1 MSYAVRRTALALT
14 GTVLVSSLATA
25 QVPRVPRR
33 AQEAVTR
40 AAGADTQARAQCQ
53 VVAFDSVTVE
63 LTPARLD
70 QALKGLR
77 ASQAALAGQRGAP
90 SWDAMVTQR
99 DAAANAAT
107 ALVEQ
112 KGNEIEAY
120 REHRE
125 RIAACRD
132 SAFSARRSAHRE
144 ESMRRAMSQDP
155 DAIRRSIELSQRLT
169 EAQQRGDTATM
180 RRIYEEM
187 DALTKE
193 DSLAVD
199 RHCGRPPAPPRSVV
213 QLDSLQA
220 LQDTLNARLRRR
232 EQEADSAA
240 LKASGLSGRQLWIAR
255 ERMVIYLA
263 KMSSESTLCGFTPN
277 ETAAMKARRAEL
289 EELL

>member
-1 MSYAVRRTALALT
+1 
-14 GTVLVSSLATA
+14 
-25 QVPRVPRR
+25 
-33 AQEAVTR
+33 
-40 AAGADTQARAQCQ
+40 
-53 VVAFDSVTVE
+53 VAFDSVTVE

-77 ASQAALAGQRGAP
+77 ASRAALGGQRGAP

-99 DAAANAAT
+99 DAAAEAVT
-107 ALVEQ
+107 ALLEQ

-120 REHRE
+120 RQHRE

-144 ESMRRAMSQDP
+144 EYMRRAMSQDP

-193 DSLAVD
+193 DSLAVE

-240 LKASGLSGRQLWIAR
+240 LKVSGLSGRQLFVAQ
-255 ERMVIYLA
+255 ERMQIYLA
-263 KMSSESTLCGFTPN
+263 RTSSESAVCGFTPN